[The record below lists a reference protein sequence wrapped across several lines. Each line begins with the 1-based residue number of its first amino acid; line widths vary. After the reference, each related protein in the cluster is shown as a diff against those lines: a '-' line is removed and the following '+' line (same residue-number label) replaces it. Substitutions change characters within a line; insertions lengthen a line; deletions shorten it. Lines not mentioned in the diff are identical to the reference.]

1 MTNEKT
7 TLADLTEDYL
17 LLDKTG
23 EIKTLAGGAAFW
35 SLPPEEIESIGED
48 WFISEFVFDEDW
60 KTWEMHPHGEEV
72 VYMLSGAMDLTLEK
86 DGGDDGERR
95 TVELRGKGL
104 VVVPRGTW
112 HTARVLE
119 KSSVLVM
126 TLGKETQIRAV
137 E

>member
-1 MTNEKT
+1 MSDQKMH
-7 TLADLTEDYL
+7 LPALTEDYL
-17 LLDKTG
+17 SLGKTG
-23 EIKTLAGGAAFW
+23 EIKILAGGERFW
-35 SLPPEEIESIGED
+35 SLPHEEIENFGED
-48 WFISEFVFDEDW
+48 WFVSEYVFDEDW

-72 VYMLSGAMDLTLEK
+72 VYMLSGAMDLFLDK
-86 DGGDDGERR
+86 DGEQK
-95 TVELRGKGL
+95 TIELRGKGL

-112 HTARVLE
+112 HTAKVLE